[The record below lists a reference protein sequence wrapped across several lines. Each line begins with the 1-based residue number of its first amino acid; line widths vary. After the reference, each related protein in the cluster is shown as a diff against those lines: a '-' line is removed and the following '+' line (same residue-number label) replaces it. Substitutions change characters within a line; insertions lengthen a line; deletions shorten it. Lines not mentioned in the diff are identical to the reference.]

1 MFDNKGRYVIENYG
15 KKSVFASFLPGI
27 SGKFG
32 IPIWTFYVNR
42 GQGITSF
49 GSSDKDHSIME
60 FYPAHQA
67 YQITKRQ
74 GFRTFVKKDG
84 RYLEPFSDESNE
96 QNMYVGMNEFEI
108 EECNEKE
115 GLQTNVVYYTLP
127 MENIGGLI
135 REVTFTNTGSDKVK
149 LEVLDGMPALIPYG
163 VSLSDMKEMGQ
174 TVKAWMQVED
184 VESRLPYF
192 RVRASIV
199 DSIAVQEIKEGNY
212 SIGISEQGE
221 RLPVIVDP
229 DVVFSYDTSMGCAV
243 GLKEQSI
250 AELLKKNQITENNLP
265 CSFFALEK
273 ELQAGESVT
282 FYEVMGMVKSKEILK
297 NFAAKCTG
305 RKYFEEKRKQATE
318 LTEDLCK
325 VIRTKTGDP
334 VFDAYCEQTYLD
346 NLLRGGYPVPVG
358 KNKIFYL
365 YSRKHGD
372 IERDY
377 NFFQMSP
384 EFYSQG
390 NANFRDV
397 NQNRRCD
404 ILFTPYVGDLNIKT
418 FYNLIQTD
426 GYNPLQVQKA
436 VYTIR
441 PEKLQEILPLVKEEC
456 REALEKELTKAFTP
470 GSLAGFAM
478 DHDILTAKKEDVT
491 ALEVFV
497 GAVMDEA
504 DSAINAAF
512 GEGYWTD
519 HWTYNLDLVETY
531 LGVYPDKEESLLF
544 EDEDYTYFEAQAAVN
559 PRRLRYEETA
569 KGIRQYHTLNHE
581 VKKGVSNKL
590 VCTDYGK
597 GEVYHGNLMEKL
609 LLLTC
614 VKLAALD
621 PYGMGIEMEGGK
633 PGWYDALNGMPG
645 LLGSSMCETYEL
657 CRMIEFS
664 MKALQKY
671 NRPIVWAKEMS
682 ELMFALKD
690 ALETTAS
697 QEENG
702 DSETIWKDMD
712 TWNALNDVKE
722 AYREKTLFGLS
733 GRKLENT
740 AEEILAVLKIFHGVV
755 KQGIARALDYGKG
768 ISPSYFTYE
777 VTDYEKKE
785 DGIIIKK
792 VEPGIMPH
800 FLEGPVRYL
809 KLDMEALEKAD
820 MYDKVKKSAM
830 YDKELEMYKVNESL
844 AEASFEVGRSK
855 AFTPGWLENE
865 SIWLHMEYKYLLELL
880 KSGMYRE
887 FGEDFRKAAVP
898 FLDEEMYGRS
908 PLENSSFIASSAN
921 HNKKIHG
928 KGFVARLSGSTAEF
942 IQMWQIMMFGKTPFT
957 VENEEL
963 TLRFEPFIPKYLI
976 GEEKQVEAVFLG
988 STPVVFHME
997 EIKDYIPGLYRIGVR
1012 VEYADGSSKEAED
1025 GKITG
1030 EAARAVRRGEAKRIE
1045 ITFH

>member
-1 MFDNKGRYVIENYG
+1 MFDNKGRYVIKDYG

-84 RYLEPFSDESNE
+84 RYLEPFSEEAHE

-108 EECNEKE
+108 EERNEKE

-127 MENIGGLI
+127 MENIGGLV
-135 REVTFTNTGSDKVK
+135 REVTFTNTGADKIK

-184 VESRLPYF
+184 AEKRLPYF

-212 SIGISEQGE
+212 SIGISESGE
-221 RLPVIVDP
+221 MLPVIVDP
-229 DVVFSYDTSMGCAV
+229 DVVFSYDTSMGSAV
-243 GLKEQSI
+243 GLKEKNLS
-250 AELLKKNQITENNLP
+250 ELLSQKQITENNLP

-273 ELQAGESVT
+273 ELEAGESVT

-297 NFAAKCTG
+297 TFAAKCTG
-305 RKYFEEKRKQATE
+305 KKYFEEKRKQAKE

-325 VIRTKTGDP
+325 VIRTKTGNP

-346 NLLRGGYPVPVG
+346 NLLRGGYPVPIG

-426 GYNPLQVQKA
+426 GYNPLQVQRA
-436 VYTIR
+436 VYTIE
-441 PEKLQEILPLVKEEC
+441 PEKLSKALPLVKEEC
-456 REALEKELTKAFTP
+456 REALKKELAEAFTP

-478 DHDILTAKKEDVT
+478 DNNILAGGEKTE
-491 ALEVFV
+491 ALEEFV

-531 LGVYPDKEESLLF
+531 LSVYPDKEESLLF
-544 EDEDYTYFEAQAAVN
+544 EDEGYTYFEARAAVN

-581 VKKGVSNKL
+581 VKKKVSHQL

-645 LLGSSMCETYEL
+645 LLGSSVCETYEL
-657 CRMIEFS
+657 CRMIEFTE
-664 MKALQKY
+664 KILQKY
-671 NRPIVWAKEMS
+671 KRPVIWAKEMS

-690 ALETTAS
+690 ALETAS
-697 QEENG
+697 PRGEKADGQ
-702 DSETIWKDMD
+702 IRFQDME
-712 TWNALNDVKE
+712 TWNALNEVKE

-733 GRKLENT
+733 GEKKENT
-740 AEEILAVLKIFHGVV
+740 AGELLDVLKVFHDIV
-755 KQGIARALDYGKG
+755 KQGIARALDYGRG

-777 VTDYEKKE
+777 VTDYEKRE

-792 VEPGIMPH
+792 VEPGVMPH

-809 KLDMEALEKAD
+809 KLDMEMQEKAD

-830 YDKELEMYKVNESL
+830 YDEKLEMYKVNESL

-865 SIWLHMEYKYLLELL
+865 SVWLHMEYKYLLELL

-887 FGEDFRKAAVP
+887 FGEDFKKAAVP

-921 HNKKIHG
+921 HNEKIHG

-957 VENEEL
+957 IDNDEL
-963 TLRFEPFIPKYLI
+963 VLSFAPFIPKYLI
-976 GEEKQVEAVFLG
+976 GEDKKVEAVFLG

-997 EIKDYIPGLYRIGVR
+997 EAKDYFPGQYLMKVKI
-1012 VEYADGSSKEAED
+1012 EYADGSSVEAED
-1025 GKITG
+1025 GKVSG
-1030 EAARAVRRGEAKRIE
+1030 EAARLVRMGKAKKIE
-1045 ITFH
+1045 IALQ